1 MIASFKDADTKLL
14 WETGKS
20 RRIPASL
27 RISAFKKLAILNA
40 AVELVNLMIPP
51 GNRLEALKEDRKGQ
65 HSIRV
70 NDQYRVCF
78 RWVADNAYDV
88 EIIDYH

>member
-1 MIASFKDADTKLL
+1 MIVNFKDSDTELL
-14 WETGKS
+14 WKTGKS
-20 RRIPASL
+20 RRIPASI
-27 RISAFKKLAILNA
+27 RRMAWKKLAILNA
-40 AVELVNLMIPP
+40 AVELANLRVPP
-51 GNRLEALKEDRKGQ
+51 GNRLEALTKDRKGQ

-78 RWVADNAYDV
+78 RWETNNVHDV